1 MPDAVVT
8 STTSFSIERSLD
20 APIETVFAAF
30 TEAPIL
36 KRWWGP
42 EGFTT
47 PSAEVDARP
56 GGKYRIAMQPPEGE
70 TLHVF
75 GTFVEVDRPRKLVYT
90 WAWDEDEGPS
100 HESLVTIEL
109 TSHGQQ
115 THLLLTQ
122 TRLENEKSRDGHIEG
137 WTSALGRLPAL
148 FQRSSVS

>member
-1 MPDAVVT
+1 MPEAFVT
-8 STTSFSIERSLD
+8 SATSFSIERSLD
-20 APIETVFAAF
+20 APIEKVFSAF
-30 TEAPIL
+30 TEVTIL

-70 TLHVF
+70 TVYVF
-75 GTFVEVDRPRKLVYT
+75 GTFVEVDKPRKLVYT

-109 TSHGQQ
+109 TAHGDQ

-148 FQRSSVS
+148 FQRSSVA